1 MKRDLPTLPTN
12 SNNKKKTAKRE
23 IILISLRLISDTTV
37 WITKVEWPML
47 EVVEPQRNRLQGS
60 SISHRKRLHPSFDF
74 DMTAIKN
81 NDLGL

>member
-1 MKRDLPTLPTN
+1 MKRDLPTLSTN
-12 SNNKKKTAKRE
+12 SNNKKESEKRE

-47 EVVEPQRNRLQGS
+47 EVVEPLQGS

-74 DMTAIKN
+74 NMTAIKN